1 MKTSLRQFGIA
12 ALAAVALT
20 SVATALTI
28 TPSTVAVATG
38 NQTSESQI
46 DAAILGSLGGSTELY
61 KQDVGSASDVGTLA
75 GSYETTFANLPLDPA
90 EATITYVGGPIV
102 GPTAFLLV
110 KDGSQIPA
118 WYLYNLTAAP
128 LSWNGTETI
137 YLTGFWPNDG
147 AISHVTLYGGGS
159 VPDGGIT
166 IAMLGMGFCVLE
178 FVRRRILV

>member
-1 MKTSLRQFGIA
+1 M
-12 ALAAVALT
+12 
-20 SVATALTI
+20 
-28 TPSTVAVATG
+28 
-38 NQTSESQI
+38 
-46 DAAILGSLGGSTELY
+46 
-61 KQDVGSASDVGTLA
+61 LA
-75 GSYETTFANLPLDPA
+75 GSYQTTFANLPLDPA